1 MSGRSPD
8 QSRSDSGVYTNLLYA
23 SLASR
28 DFCQI
33 SWFHVQQLH
42 RVFAVRSPLK
52 RLRNRDRM
60 CNRITAHARRYDYH
74 LVRASPRHP
83 ASVRKC
89 SMWLPVLFRF
99 LVDSLATLGHR
110 LAASRIT
117 SHVVGDPGVVLLGMS
132 RQMPLKRAQKALQT
146 HETGFRC
153 PPGHGKPRKTLT
165 EALRRSSA
173 PIPLTRAFRSPGN
186 RASPCKAHC
195 PEQAAMRLVGGRRPS
210 VLQRWGLGFSPD
222 GFR

>member
-1 MSGRSPD
+1 MQASPAVIFA
-8 QSRSDSGVYTNLLYA
+8 RFRG
-23 SLASR
+23 
-28 DFCQI
+28 
-33 SWFHVQQLH
+33 FHVQQLH

-110 LAASRIT
+110 LAASGIT
-117 SHVVGDPGVVLLGMS
+117 SRMLSVIPGCSFGDESPDS
-132 RQMPLKRAQKALQT
+132 PSNALKSSQT

-153 PPGHGKPRKTLT
+153 PPGHG
-165 EALRRSSA
+165 RREK
-173 PIPLTRAFRSPGN
+173 R
-186 RASPCKAHC
+186 
-195 PEQAAMRLVGGRRPS
+195 
-210 VLQRWGLGFSPD
+210 LQRLSGGQARRYP
-222 GFR
+222 

>member
-1 MSGRSPD
+1 MQRNALWGCRGEALT
-8 QSRSDSGVYTNLLYA
+8 QSRSDSGVYTGLLLAYSLQA
-23 SLASR
+23 SPAVIFAR
-28 DFCQI
+28 FRG
-33 SWFHVQQLH
+33 FHVQQLH

-110 LAASRIT
+110 LAASGIT
-117 SHVVGDPGVVLLGMS
+117 SRMLSVIPVL
-132 RQMPLKRAQKALQT
+132 
-146 HETGFRC
+146 F
-153 PPGHGKPRKTLT
+153 
-165 EALRRSSA
+165 
-173 PIPLTRAFRSPGN
+173 F
-186 RASPCKAHC
+186 
-195 PEQAAMRLVGGRRPS
+195 
-210 VLQRWGLGFSPD
+210 WG
-222 GFR
+222 